1 MSRPASRPNAAPRP
15 AASSLVA
22 GLVGA
27 VVMDASGD
35 IAELTRSDAA
45 ARARGGPAPLVCH
58 MPATARRL
66 GLDRFAALDVLE
78 LFAFARP
85 AAFCL
90 PTPRGIAAA
99 LGLTPPQGL
108 AEEARSLAASAEH
121 LLAGL
126 AGMDDAAPVAGAM
139 AAGGWIWGAPVLA
152 AIGRKPDEFAG
163 AGAMSGL
170 EVWRGLPEWPQ
181 LAPEPPS
188 GNEPVDPAEART
200 RLAALIGPEAEARP
214 QQADYASA
222 VSAAFLPRETA
233 DVPRVV
239 LAEAG
244 TGVGKTLGYVAPAS
258 LWAEKNGGAVWL
270 STYTRNLQH
279 QIDQELDRLY
289 PDPEEKARRVV
300 IRKGRENYVCL
311 LNLQEAAN
319 AARVRSQ
326 DAVALGLIVRWAA
339 YTRDGAMTGGDFPGW
354 LADLTG
360 RGRTQALTD
369 HRGECIYSACD
380 HYDKCFIEHSIRKA
394 RRARIVVAN
403 HALVMIQ
410 AALGGGDDAYLPQR
424 YVFDEG
430 HHLFAAAD
438 SAFSGHLTGQEAAD
452 LRRWL
457 RGAERTGRGG
467 RLRARGLANRAGDLA
482 AGDNESEA
490 ALDAT
495 LKAAL
500 ALPGEGWLQRL
511 SDGQPAGPAETFLA
525 LVRAQV
531 YARAPGRDSPYGL
544 ETDTGPPVD
553 GLAEAAAALDSAIA
567 ALMRPM
573 AALAKSLAARLD
585 GEADELDSAT
595 RSRIEA
601 VCRGLSRR
609 GEVQLGGWRSMLQAR
624 AGGTDED
631 FVDWFAVDRYAGRD
645 VDVGQHRH
653 WIDPTLPF
661 IDDVVRPA
669 HGVVVTSATLRDGSG
684 EAEHDWRAAEVRT
697 GAPHLP
703 EPALRAAVLSPF
715 DYAAQTRVFVITDVR
730 KDDFAQVAA
739 AYRELFLAAG
749 GGGLGLFTAISRL
762 REVHGRIAEALEK
775 SGLPLLAQHV
785 DGLDVSTL
793 VDIFRAEPDTCLL
806 GTDAVRDG
814 VDVPGRA
821 LRLIVFD
828 RVPWPR
834 PDILHRARRAAFGG
848 RAYDDML
855 TRLKIK
861 QAYGRLVRRADDHG
875 VFVMLDPMLPS
886 RLLGAFPEGVEV
898 RRAGLAEAVA
908 ETRAFLNGE
917 RAGAAR

>member
-1 MSRPASRPNAAPRP
+1 
-15 AASSLVA
+15 
-22 GLVGA
+22 
-27 VVMDASGD
+27 MDESGE
-35 IAELTRSDAA
+35 IAELARADAA

-66 GLDRFAALDVLE
+66 GLDRFGAFDLLE
-78 LFAFARP
+78 LFAFIRP

-90 PTPRGIAAA
+90 PTPRGVAAA
-99 LGLTPPQGL
+99 LGLAAPQGL
-108 AEEARSLAASAEH
+108 AEEARSLAVSAER
-121 LLAGL
+121 LLAEL
-126 AGMDDAAPVAGAM
+126 AGMEDAARDDAAPVAGAM
-139 AAGGWIWGAPVLA
+139 AAGGWIWGAPVLTA
-152 AIGRKPDEFAG
+152 LGTDPDAVPG
-163 AGAMSGL
+163 AGHVSGL

-181 LAPEPPS
+181 YAPEPPP
-188 GNEPVDPAEART
+188 GNEPVDPAEARA
-200 RLAALIGPEAEARP
+200 RLAALIGPGAEARP

-222 VSAAFLPRETA
+222 VTAAFLPRESA

-270 STYTRNLQH
+270 STFTRNLQH

-300 IRKGRENYVCL
+300 IRKGRENYLCL
-311 LNLQEAAN
+311 LNLEEAVN
-319 AARVRSQ
+319 TARVRSQ

-339 YTRDGAMTGGDFPGW
+339 RTRDGAMTGGDFPGW

-360 RGRTQALTD
+360 RGRAQTLTD
-369 HRGECIYSACD
+369 HRGECIYSACG

-394 RRARIVVAN
+394 RRARIVIAN

-410 AALGGGDDAYLPQR
+410 AALGGGDEAFLPQR

-457 RGAERTGRGG
+457 RGAERSGRGG
-467 RLRARGLANRAGDLA
+467 RSRARGLANRAGDLA
-482 AGDNESEA
+482 AGDNEAEA

-511 SDGQPAGPAETFLA
+511 AEGQHAGPAESYLA

-544 ETDTGPPVD
+544 ETDTAPPID
-553 GLAEAAAALDSAIA
+553 GLAEAAVALDGAIG

-573 AALAKSLAARLD
+573 AALAKRLAAQLED
-585 GEADELDSAT
+585 DADELDSPT

-601 VCRGLSRR
+601 VCRGLLRR
-609 GEVQLGGWRSMLQAR
+609 GEVQLGGWRSMLRAR
-624 AGGTDED
+624 AGDADED
-631 FVDWFAVDRYAGRD
+631 FVDWFAVERYAGRD
-645 VDVGQHRH
+645 MDVGLHRH

-661 IDDVVRPA
+661 ADNVVRRA
-669 HGVVVTSATLRDGSG
+669 HGVVITSATLRDGSG
-684 EAEHDWRAAEVRT
+684 DAEQDWRAAEVRT

-715 DYAAQTRVFVITDVR
+715 DYAAQTRVFVVTDVR

-749 GGGLGLFTAISRL
+749 GGGLGLFTAITRL
-762 REVHGRIAEALEK
+762 REVHGRIAEKLEK
-775 SGLPLLAQHV
+775 SGMQLLAQHV

-828 RVPWPR
+828 RVPWSR

-898 RRAGLAEAVA
+898 RRIGLAEAVA
-908 ETRAFLNGE
+908 ETRAFL
-917 RAGAAR
+917 AGQSIAPPATTPRLTPRPDVI